1 MSPIAGAKKTTKW
14 FADQVITVFSRVV
27 KNRFLLPLNSKKIL
41 LDRHSFPT
49 VLMPVVPSLPSG
61 DIQLHI
67 QFTSQAVHI
76 HNTE

>member
-27 KNRFLLPLNSKKIL
+27 KNRFLLPLNSKKYYWI
-41 LDRHSFPT
+41 DTPT